1 MVRGLINAGSKILV
15 SITIHHTWK
24 KYFFTG
30 IDSFV
35 VTSLSPPP
43 PMTFKV
49 VTDQVVGE
57 DGGTWFCVWELGP
70 SGSGGGAVLQTPDL
84 WKTNATGK
92 L

>member
-1 MVRGLINAGSKILV
+1 
-15 SITIHHTWK
+15 
-24 KYFFTG
+24 
-30 IDSFV
+30 
-35 VTSLSPPP
+35 
-43 PMTFKV
+43 MTFKV